1 MSKFV
6 VFSILV
12 CLSLAACSTTRVEIP
27 VYVRPSEA
35 LLTPCSP
42 PRIREAEYV
51 RDLVNNSNARQ
62 SAWEKCN
69 ARHEALLKWHEELR
83 TSEGTTTA
91 GGKRA
96 KRSSP

>member
-1 MSKFV
+1 M
-6 VFSILV
+6 
-12 CLSLAACSTTRVEIP
+12 
-27 VYVRPSEA
+27 YVRPSEA

-69 ARHEALLKWHEELR
+69 ARHEALLQWHEELR
-83 TSEGTTTA
+83 IKGDTTTD
-91 GGKRA
+91 GGKSA
-96 KRSSP
+96 QRSSP